1 MSITQSRPLVEFC
14 CISDRLLFSAE
25 KRLTMFPEMSEP
37 LALPPLY
44 VDCPLAVDSDVMAIA
59 KQFAIAGTEGGSF
72 FHARS
77 RGKLAMALV
86 LAPEKNLL
94 EALSVAYPLQL
105 ALGDALGACLPPQVA
120 VHFLWPDR
128 LLLNGA
134 QFGKMKFLAPESD
147 LLQVPSWLVAGL
159 ALQVAGEAK
168 GEGPL
173 LHTSLEAENLATTDL
188 NGLQESFARY
198 FLKWLHDW
206 EAGGI
211 QVLAPH
217 YLARIHAPDTPQ
229 EFPSAEGILSGQ
241 VQSIAADGA
250 LMINV
255 GNQTRDLPLAVL
267 LQEGAHEAPSPS

>member
-14 CISDRLLFSAE
+14 CIGDRLLFSAE
-25 KRLTMFPEMSEP
+25 KKLTMFPEMSEP

-44 VDCPLAVDSDVMAIA
+44 VDCPLAADSDVMAIA

-77 RGKLAMALV
+77 HGQLAMALV
-86 LAPEKNLL
+86 LAPEKKLL

-134 QFGKMKFLAPESD
+134 QFGKMTFLAPESD

-173 LHTSLEAENLATTDL
+173 LHTSLEAENLANTDL
-188 NGLQESFARY
+188 KDLQESFARY

-206 EAGGI
+206 EDGG
-211 QVLAPH
+211 VASLAPH
-217 YLARIHAPDTPQ
+217 YLARHYDPDKPQ
-229 EFPSAEGILSGQ
+229 EFRVDDGLVTGRIQTIAPDGGLILDLGEKIQ
-241 VQSIAADGA
+241 V
-250 LMINV
+250 
-255 GNQTRDLPLAVL
+255 LPLTVL
-267 LQEGAHEAPSPS
+267 LQEGARETPSPS